1 MTLAYNSDPTLKI
14 AMLEIVAAHEAA
26 DEIVQGTYFDETG
39 PKLRACA
46 VGCTLHSYAVATKT
60 AGFEYSQH
68 AIYDE
73 ILGKGGRTLA
83 HLEDRIFEGL
93 PVDACATWPR
103 RFLEAIRPGAD
114 LSLVWAKF
122 AFWLLT
128 EEVALNATKDR
139 RVKESVDNV
148 AALYLRVI
156 AGETVRNDE
165 WAAAA
170 YAASSAAYAAY
181 AADYAA
187 HSADYAASSAA
198 AAASSASV
206 AASAAYVAYAAAAA
220 SFARMADKLVSI
232 LMEF

>member
-165 WAAAA
+165 WAASASSAASSADSAAASSAASAASSAYAAA
-170 YAASSAAYAAY
+170 YAASSAA
-181 AADYAA
+181 
-187 HSADYAASSAA
+187 AS
-198 AAASSASV
+198 
-206 AASAAYVAYAAAAA
+206 AASAASSAAA